1 MPYADSGIVILLL
14 RTGAAAPRGEAKPVI
29 HKTPMKI
36 LRDESGQT
44 LVLTALAM
52 TCLLGILA
60 LATDVGTL
68 LYDRR
73 MIQSAAD
80 SAAIAGAKEIRYAT
94 IDGTTVDAVAK
105 AAATQNGFTDGSNG
119 VTVTVNSTNGPVSG
133 PHAGNPSY
141 VEVIVQQ
148 VAPTIFMKVFNRNS
162 TTVSARAVAGLGG
175 VNKYCAFLL
184 DPTDPSVL
192 QDQGNA
198 VMNFNNCGLMINS
211 NSATAL
217 QFTGGAGTINAP
229 SVAIVGGGNVQ
240 RIVAETV
247 TGVAPVSDPLGFL
260 TLPDTN
266 SLSCTAPSGGT
277 LTGSIGPGSAGGT
290 VCYSGN
296 VTLTNVT
303 LNQGTYVFTGN
314 VTLSGNVST
323 GTGGAT
329 IDLASGSLTA
339 NTGSTLNLT
348 APTTGSYSGIA
359 LMAPASNTNQLTFG
373 TGTASGA
380 INGIIYAPGAQLFL
394 HDNAGSLNITSDLI
408 VKSVYNK
415 ASTLTVTSYSQAHPS
430 TSVLKFAGLA
440 E

>member
-1 MPYADSGIVILLL
+1 MLRAVICVSALTMALVDGASAQEPL
-14 RTGAAAPRGEAKPVI
+14 KIGLIQSLTGPFSTVGKATVNGAQLYVQRHGDVVAGRLAQVGVDMLRRDVVGRTGPQP
-29 HKTPMKI
+29 
-36 LRDESGQT
+36 
-44 LVLTALAM
+44 
-52 TCLLGILA
+52 
-60 LATDVGTL
+60 
-68 LYDRR
+68 
-73 MIQSAAD
+73 
-80 SAAIAGAKEIRYAT
+80 
-94 IDGTTVDAVAK
+94 
-105 AAATQNGFTDGSNG
+105 
-119 VTVTVNSTNGPVSG
+119 
-133 PHAGNPSY
+133 
-141 VEVIVQQ
+141 
-148 VAPTIFMKVFNRNS
+148 
-162 TTVSARAVAGLGG
+162 
-175 VNKYCAFLL
+175 
-184 DPTDPSVL
+184 
-192 QDQGNA
+192 
-198 VMNFNNCGLMINS
+198 
-211 NSATAL
+211 
-217 QFTGGAGTINAP
+217 
-229 SVAIVGGGNVQ
+229 
-240 RIVAETV
+240 
-247 TGVAPVSDPLGFL
+247 GVAPVSDPLGFL